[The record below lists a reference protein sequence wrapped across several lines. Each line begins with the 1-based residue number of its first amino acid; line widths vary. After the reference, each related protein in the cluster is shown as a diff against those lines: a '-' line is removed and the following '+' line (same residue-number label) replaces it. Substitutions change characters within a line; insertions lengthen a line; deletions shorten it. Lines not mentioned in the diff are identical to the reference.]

1 MQVSWYN
8 KRGKVKKLFKRKSTE
23 PLLSPTLH
31 SPTFFVIIEE
41 KAMFLLLFFT
51 IIVTILVTAAV
62 STQFFQSL
70 NKITTLSH
78 TQQKL
83 ISRRGIGKYTDITNS
98 TSNMV
103 FAKVTENNWLCKNLH
118 NIASFTIYVGG
129 SFEE

>member
-1 MQVSWYN
+1 
-8 KRGKVKKLFKRKSTE
+8 
-23 PLLSPTLH
+23 
-31 SPTFFVIIEE
+31 
-41 KAMFLLLFFT
+41 MFLLLFFT
-51 IIVTILVTAAV
+51 IIVTVLVTATV

-83 ISRRGIGKYTDITNS
+83 ISRREIGKYTDITNS

>member
-8 KRGKVKKLFKRKSTE
+8 KRGKVKKLFKRKSTK
-23 PLLSPTLH
+23 PLLSPTPTQSNFLCYYWGEGHVPIAIFYYYCDHPCHCH
-31 SPTFFVIIEE
+31 SFNP
-41 KAMFLLLFFT
+41 
-51 IIVTILVTAAV
+51 IL
-62 STQFFQSL
+62 SITQQ
-70 NKITTLSH
+70 ITTLSH